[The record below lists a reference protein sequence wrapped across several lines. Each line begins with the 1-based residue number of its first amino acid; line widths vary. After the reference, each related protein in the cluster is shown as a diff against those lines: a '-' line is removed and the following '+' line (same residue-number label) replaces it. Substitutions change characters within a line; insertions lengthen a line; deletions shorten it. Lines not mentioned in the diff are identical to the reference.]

1 MKGEM
6 SMTAVIGA
14 WTFFGTFIA
23 LLIGM
28 LVASESRT
36 GRKNFSNTDSIKN
49 FIKNLKKH
57 K

>member
-1 MKGEM
+1 
-6 SMTAVIGA
+6 MTAFVGA

-23 LLIGM
+23 VMLGM
-28 LVASESRT
+28 LVASEART
-36 GRKNFSNTDSIKN
+36 NRKNFSNIDSIRN

>member
-1 MKGEM
+1 
-6 SMTAVIGA
+6 MTAAIGA

-23 LLIGM
+23 VMLGM

>member
-1 MKGEM
+1 V
-6 SMTAVIGA
+6 TAFIGA

-23 LLIGM
+23 VMLGM

-36 GRKNFSNTDSIKN
+36 GRRNFSNRDSIKN
-49 FIKNLKKH
+49 LIRNLKKH

>member
-1 MKGEM
+1 MKRRNAV
-6 SMTAVIGA
+6 TAFVGA

-23 LLIGM
+23 VLLGM

-36 GRKNFSNTDSIKN
+36 GRKNFSNIDSIRN

>member
-1 MKGEM
+1 MKRRNAV
-6 SMTAVIGA
+6 TAFVGA

-23 LLIGM
+23 VMLGM

-36 GRKNFSNTDSIKN
+36 GRKNFSNRDSIKN
-49 FIKNLKKH
+49 LIRNLKKH